1 LRIIIEKSESG
12 EIIVKNQE
20 TELYKAIECKDE
32 VPKKL
37 IVFQG
42 INNASPAVLNIL
54 NSIFVPGAKILL
66 SNGSTLEKGKM
77 NIIGVFNKGK
87 ENINK
92 DKIPAGILTN
102 CIYYILENNSEDD
115 IKNIIDNLFQRM
127 EFGEE
132 ENFKYTKNYLVDN
145 LIEKEPEEKLKIDQN
160 YLTEKFL
167 EAKKK
172 KPKIFLQN
180 F

>member
-1 LRIIIEKSESG
+1 
-12 EIIVKNQE
+12 
-20 TELYKAIECKDE
+20 
-32 VPKKL
+32 
-37 IVFQG
+37 
-42 INNASPAVLNIL
+42 
-54 NSIFVPGAKILL
+54 
-66 SNGSTLEKGKM
+66 M

-172 KPKIFLQN
+172 KRSQRFFCKIFKCTKN
-180 F
+180 FI

>member
-1 LRIIIEKSESG
+1 M
-12 EIIVKNQE
+12 
-20 TELYKAIECKDE
+20 
-32 VPKKL
+32 
-37 IVFQG
+37 
-42 INNASPAVLNIL
+42 
-54 NSIFVPGAKILL
+54 
-66 SNGSTLEKGKM
+66 LEKGKM

-92 DKIPAGILTN
+92 DKIPAN

-145 LIEKEPEEKLKIDQN
+145 LIEKEPEEKLKIDKN
-160 YLTEKFL
+160 YLTVKFL